1 MATKVATVT
10 KKPTAATFTVRKAAD
25 MPASADTIDLVKAD
39 AAKLADRLCKLSVKK
54 QSPASADAYAF
65 CVANGLPAL
74 KPPIVATK
82 GQAWLMVRLVE
93 VDSRLAEITADLAAE
108 RAKIKAELDSIVD
121 GAESSAIIAESVGLQ
136 YTAEPSKAS
145 VTCKLAGLSH
155 HIRAIPK

>member
-1 MATKVATVT
+1 MATKVSAAV
-10 KKPTAATFTVRKAAD
+10 KKPQSFTVRKAAD
-25 MPASADTIDLVKAD
+25 MPSPADSIDLVRAD
-39 AAKLADRLCKLSVKK
+39 AAKLAERLCKLSIKK

-65 CVANGLPAL
+65 CIANGLPAL

-82 GQAWLMVRLVE
+82 GQAKLMVRLVE
-93 VDSRLAEITADLAAE
+93 VDSEIAEMTANLAAE

-121 GAESSAIIAESVGLQ
+121 GAESSAIVAESVGLQ

-145 VTCKLAGLSH
+145 ITVKSAGLSH

>member
-1 MATKVATVT
+1 MASKVSAAAS
-10 KKPTAATFTVRKAAD
+10 KKPVQSFTVRKAAD
-25 MPASADTIDLVKAD
+25 LPAPADTIDLIRAD
-39 AAKLADRLCKLSVKK
+39 AVKLAERLCKLSVKK

-65 CVANGLPAL
+65 CTANGLPAL

-82 GQAWLMVRLVE
+82 GQARLMVRLIE
-93 VDSRLAEITADLAAE
+93 VDSELAEMTANLAAE

-121 GAESSAIIAESVGLQ
+121 SAESSAIVAESVGLQ

-145 VTCKLAGLSH
+145 VTVKLAGISH